1 MLMHYWYKYVS
12 YIYPPR
18 HSVPGYTRLT
28 IPLWRQF
35 GMFAIRNSSTRKS
48 QTVSAFIRI
57 CIHLFDL
64 KRKVKISRLLRAF
77 YHTEQTFV
85 FKSFS
90 LLNASGRS
98 GRSVMMCV
106 CGVSGGTSRL
116 YLQAREIDT
125 VTW

>member
-1 MLMHYWYKYVS
+1 VS
-12 YIYPPR
+12 
-18 HSVPGYTRLT
+18 SGYNISIL
-28 IPLWRQF
+28 
-35 GMFAIRNSSTRKS
+35 
-48 QTVSAFIRI
+48 
-57 CIHLFDL
+57 CDL

-77 YHTEQTFV
+77 YNTEQTFV

-90 LLNASGRS
+90 TIVDALLNASGRS